1 MALTVYP
8 ADDWNTFQNVADATT
23 ALELIG
29 DGVKWGLLD
38 TAEKEQRLVVS
49 AMAINMIAVASDTC
63 SFIMAQT
70 LLIQFDL
77 ENDGTYLSF
86 IITNDDEYKK
96 AKVGSLEVEYNL
108 DSKNNTG
115 VGDINSFPPVVVSLL
130 NGCLRDSV
138 GVAGARGFTIA

>member
-1 MALTVYP
+1 MALVVYP
-8 ADDWNTFQNVADATT
+8 TDDWNTFQNVADATT

-29 DGVKWGLLD
+29 DGVKWGLLS
-38 TAEKEQRLVVS
+38 TAEKERMLIVS
-49 AMAINMIAVASDTC
+49 AMAINTIAEPSDTC
-63 SFIMAQT
+63 NFVQAQT

-86 IITNDDEYKK
+86 TVTNDDEYKK

-108 DSKNNTG
+108 ESKNNTG

-130 NGCLRDSV
+130 NNCLRDSV
-138 GVAGARGFTIA
+138 GVAGARGFTLG